1 MFAYSLKKSELTAKR
16 LDPNFYSPE
25 QIVNEK
31 KLSALSSEA
40 LESLRTEDAPIV
52 YGILKPEGTSEGLYR
67 VAKAEKFQGMFVD
80 SDDCDEVSKT
90 VYESF
95 KRSVAKTGDVLIA
108 IGGYV
113 GRPAILN
120 VKSGA
125 NCNINR
131 HISRVR
137 VDSSKIDPYYLVVF
151 LSSRHGQKRLERQI
165 TGSVQAGINLEDL
178 REVHVSLFEKATQ
191 KYIGDKVRQA
201 EQLRAWAKRLEVK
214 LAFFEN
220 QIPTSKPVIGEA
232 KHSKATLEFLTE
244 NRLDARYYAKKHLD
258 LYAQFNNEFES
269 FGSICSGFK
278 YGASIAANYVNSEG
292 LPFIRGNALS
302 PNRINQDDIV
312 YLSKSLKDE
321 LKTAYVEEGDILIT
335 RSGTVGVTTYVAA
348 EHAKYWYGSFIIKC
362 KLATKSYLPAYVSW
376 YLNSWVGQQQF
387 RRLEN
392 GAVQLNINTE
402 ELSSIAIWKATQE
415 FQTEIDK
422 LLIEQ
427 ISAVNLSKSLTSAA
441 KTLVES
447 LIEGQLTEQQLI
459 QVQQALNDGDN
470 SLDQAILSKLS
481 NQGYAIDGATPLFSD
496 IDELYR
502 LLESAAQAEAEE

>member
-1 MFAYSLKKSELTAKR
+1 MDKFFRTNSSILEER
-16 LDPNFYSPE
+16 LDPNFYQPSLVSNDE
-25 QIVNEK
+25 LIKSKGWIELNTFYRTSGIGNTSGVERYYSD
-31 KLSALSSEA
+31 SADSIPYISGK
-40 LESLRTEDAPIV
+40 SIKSFNIDFD
-52 YGILKPEGTSEGLYR
+52 GCQR
-67 VAKAEKFQGMFVD
+67 VTVD
-80 SDDCDEVSKT
+80 SHKNEL
-90 VYESF
+90 
-95 KRSVAKTGDVLIA
+95 AKSTLKSGDVLVIRKGDMGNA
-108 IGGYV
+108 CV
-113 GRPAILN
+113 VPSDVN
-120 VKSGA
+120 EA
-125 NCNINR
+125 NCSSEVIYLKMR
-131 HISRVR
+131 
-137 VDSSKIDPYYLVVF
+137 DSSEPYFLVSYLNCEQ
-151 LSSRHGQKRLERQI
+151 GQKAFKRLGRGTI
-165 TGSVQAGINLEDL
+165 IPG
-178 REVHVSLFEKATQ
+178 VSLLDVPFLPVPKFSAITQ

-214 LAFFEN
+214 LALLEN
-220 QIPTSKPVIGEA
+220 QIPTSKPVIGEY

-302 PNRINQDDIV
+302 PNRINQEDIV
-312 YLSKSLKDE
+312 YLSKSLEGE

-362 KLATKSYLPAYVSW
+362 KLATNSYLPAYVSW

-402 ELSSIAIWKATQE
+402 ELSSIAIWKAPQE

-441 KTLVES
+441 KTLVEA

-459 QVQQALNDGDN
+459 QAQQALDDGDN

-481 NQGYAIDGATPLFSD
+481 HEGYAIEGATPLFSD

-502 LLESAAQAEAEE
+502 LLESAAQTEAEE